1 MEKERIPDWGGST
14 EEYFMIDS
22 YRIPRKGLD
31 TVYLAYECRG
41 GGPYASVAHM
51 HYYEL
56 EFCYEDGAH
65 FSVGLLRSE
74 EKDFEQLI
82 RRYEDSVQIYRHR
95 KMKGNAPLLCPF
107 KRLRAEEPFVRK
119 ETMEELSTLCSGNP
133 FWRLGVKSRSEYNGN
148 KEVELTLCGTA
159 LTWLLWLAWLSLS
172 VYLFFFVFIRSKT
185 AGLLV
190 ALGGGLCYYLF
201 FIRSA
206 RKITE
211 KAKVIFYQAI
221 FRGNIES
228 CGKIF

>member
-1 MEKERIPDWGGST
+1 MEKERIPDWGDST
-14 EEYFMIDS
+14 EEHFMIDS
-22 YRIPRKGLD
+22 YRIPRKGLEA
-31 TVYLAYECRG
+31 VYLAYERRG

-56 EFCYEDGAH
+56 EFCYEDGTH

-82 RRYEDSVQIYRHR
+82 CRYDDSVKIYRHR
-95 KMKGNAPLLCPF
+95 KMKENIPLLCPF

-119 ETMEELSTLCSGNP
+119 ETMEEL
-133 FWRLGVKSRSEYNGN
+133 
-148 KEVELTLCGTA
+148 TLCGTA
-159 LTWLLWLAWLSLS
+159 LTWLLWLAWLWLS

-190 ALGGGLCYYLF
+190 PLGGGLCYYLL

-221 FRGNIES
+221 FRGKIES